1 MKTLNKFE
9 KAIIKKVYA
18 STLNFRKKLSKLEA
32 KKAEIEAEIAEY
44 KETIATFEAPVMKY
58 TDNMPLEQFMP
69 ILNGEVNSTV
79 PDADP
84 EMCQNEPDVDG
95 EPITDGDC
103 SAIEEIVE
111 HTEFME
117 TINKADEAVE
127 IAEEIIDKI
136 KDSVAAEEA
145 GPEFAEYPT
154 AEDDTISV
162 VFMARTY
169 PDWEDLDEDGN
180 LIK

>member
-69 ILNGEVNSTV
+69 ILNGEVNPDDSTV
-79 PDADP
+79 PDTVP
-84 EMCQNEPDVDG
+84 EMCQSESVADST
-95 EPITDGDC
+95 E
-103 SAIEEIVE
+103 IEEIVE

>member
-18 STLNFRKKLSKLEA
+18 STLNFRKKLSKLEV

-69 ILNGEVNSTV
+69 ILNGEVNPDDSTV
-79 PDADP
+79 PEAVP
-84 EMCQNEPDVDG
+84 EACQNEPVTDG
-95 EPITDGDC
+95 ECIE
-103 SAIEEIVE
+103 IEEIVE

-127 IAEEIIDKI
+127 VADDIIDKI

-154 AEDDTISV
+154 AEDDVHTV

-169 PDWEDLDEDGN
+169 PDWEDLDEYGN

>member
-1 MKTLNKFE
+1 METLNKFE
-9 KAIIKKVYA
+9 KAIIRKVYA
-18 STLNFRKKLSKLEA
+18 STSTFRKKLSKLEE
-32 KKAEIEAEIAEY
+32 KKAEIEAQIAEY

-58 TDNMPLEQFMP
+58 TNNMPLEQFMP
-69 ILNGEVNSTV
+69 ILNGEVSTV
-79 PDADP
+79 PETDP
-84 EMCQNEPDVDG
+84 EAYQSDPDING
-95 EPITDGDC
+95 EPATDCEG
-103 SAIEEIVE
+103 IGMEEIVE
-111 HTEFME
+111 HADFVE
-117 TINKADEAVE
+117 TISKADE
-127 IAEEIIDKI
+127 IIMAADEVIEKV